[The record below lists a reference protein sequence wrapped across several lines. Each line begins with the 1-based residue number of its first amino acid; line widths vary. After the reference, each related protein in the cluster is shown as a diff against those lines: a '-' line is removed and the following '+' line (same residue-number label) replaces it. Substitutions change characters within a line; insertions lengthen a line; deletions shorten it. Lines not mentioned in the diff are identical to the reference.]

1 MALVLT
7 IGPAQ
12 PLQQVTAEPSAPPT
26 RPTTEED
33 AARPAERAT
42 GTVAERASA
51 VPLPTNAA
59 PDERLPRGAVGVG
72 VVAHRG
78 ASAYAPENTLAAAD
92 KADELG
98 IDWVENDVQR
108 TRDGELVVMHDE
120 TLART
125 TDVEEVFPDRA
136 PWKVSDFTAEEI
148 AQLDAGSWFSP
159 EYAGEKV
166 PTFSEFLARMTE
178 NGQKLLL
185 ELKKPELYP
194 GIERDV
200 LRELRNQGWLNYSKR
215 RDLVV
220 QSFNADSVRTVHQQ
234 APRVRTGFLGT
245 PPVSRLRDYAR
256 FSDQINP
263 RHTTVTREY
272 VDAVH
277 RLRGPQGQRLEVFTW
292 TVDDA
297 ATARRLVDM
306 GVDGIISNRPDVI
319 RDAVGGR
326 AGD

>member
-1 MALVLT
+1 M
-7 IGPAQ
+7 
-12 PLQQVTAEPSAPPT
+12 
-26 RPTTEED
+26 PTT
-33 AARPAERAT
+33 
-42 GTVAERASA
+42 
-51 VPLPTNAA
+51 AA
-59 PDERLPRGAVGVG
+59 PDERLPRGAVGVR
-72 VVAHRG
+72 VIAHRG

-92 KADELG
+92 KARDLG

-125 TDVEEVFPDRA
+125 TDVERVFPDRA

-148 AQLDAGSWFSP
+148 AQLDAGSWFSS

-194 GIERDV
+194 GIEREV
-200 LRELRNQGWLNYSKR
+200 LKELRDQGWLNYSKR

-220 QSFNADSVRTVHQQ
+220 QSFNADSVRVVHQQ
-234 APRVRTGFLGT
+234 APRVKTGFLGT
-245 PPVSRLRDYAR
+245 PPVSQLRDYAR
-256 FSDQINP
+256 FADQINP

-306 GVDGIISNRPDVI
+306 GVDGIISNRPDVV

-326 AGD
+326 AGG